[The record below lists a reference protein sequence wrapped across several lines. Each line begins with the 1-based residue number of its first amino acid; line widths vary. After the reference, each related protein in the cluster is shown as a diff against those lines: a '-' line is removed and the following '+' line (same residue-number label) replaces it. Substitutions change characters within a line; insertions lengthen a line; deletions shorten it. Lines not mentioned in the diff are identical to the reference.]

1 MYRRRK
7 LNRRIK
13 SIIPVIIIPIS
24 IGMGIRATNITNRQM
39 ETKSLSTTESTTTI
53 NECNT
58 EPICKSDRT
67 PEPNGFEVAMDV
79 PVSKDWSCLGNELP
93 ILNSSDTILLDTD
106 LQNYIYNVSKEFNV
120 PYELSLAVCYIESKF
135 NPDVN
140 NAGTN
145 TDGTTDYGIMGLN
158 DLYLESNC
166 NLYNNGIIIDPYNA
180 YDNIYIGIQILAN
193 NLEYFDGNVLDAAN
207 AYNLGINGWEQMKY
221 SGQDWYYGN
230 TVLQYIDVLESM

>member
-7 LNRRIK
+7 LNKRIK

-24 IGMGIRATNITNRQM
+24 IGMGIRATNITNRQT
-39 ETKSLSTTESTTTI
+39 ETKSLSITESTTTI
-53 NECNT
+53 SKCNI
-58 EPICKSDRT
+58 ESICKSDRT

-79 PVSKDWSCLGNELP
+79 PVGKYRNCLGNELP
-93 ILNSSDTILLDTD
+93 VLNSSDTILLDTD

-207 AYNLGINGWEQMKY
+207 AYNLGISGWEQMKY

-230 TVLQYIDVLESM
+230 TVLQYINVLESM